1 MDYSLLVFTM
11 KYETKDEKKEL
22 LSEPIQHID
31 IKTFNAI
38 PLIEAFDHMAF
49 IPC

>member
-1 MDYSLLVFTM
+1 MTM
-11 KYETKDEKKEL
+11 KYEMKDEKKEL
-22 LSEPIQHID
+22 LSEPIRHID

-49 IPC
+49 QSRNLAQCL